1 MEIKGSKVLVL
12 GGYGQVGIAIC
23 RLLLINEP
31 KELIVTSPKESEV
44 QSAVDELSTETLML
58 VVQ

>member
-23 RLLLINEP
+23 KTFARY
-31 KELIVTSPKESEV
+31 
-44 QSAVDELSTETLML
+44 Q
-58 VVQ
+58 

>member
-1 MEIKGSKVLVL
+1 MEGVRDYAKVLYAGFCL
-12 GGYGQVGIAIC
+12 SMSP
-23 RLLLINEP
+23 R
-31 KELIVTSPKESEV
+31 ELIVTSPKESEV

>member
-31 KELIVTSPKESEV
+31 KGAYRYIAQGK
-44 QSAVDELSTETLML
+44 
-58 VVQ
+58 